1 MRIVI
6 YAHLAAVAFCL
17 CFSLADRG
25 LFVSHAASVVVLRLV
40 PFIFPLALL
49 AWLACPI
56 AALGRKPPRSFV
68 GRSLPKWHCGVLNGL
83 FCCQRS
89 NDTVVSA
96 AERRQSVAP
105 GVSRGDGVYC
115 DPQPRRGGRS
125 PRLRISVAPPGLCVS
140 TRDNPQA
147 DAWGYD
153 LLPLRGWESQTVG
166 SVTVA

>member
-56 AALGRKPPRSFV
+56 AALVIYHRSQT
-68 GRSLPKWHCGVLNGL
+68 PKKLRWA
-83 FCCQRS
+83 
-89 NDTVVSA
+89 VV
-96 AERRQSVAP
+96 AEVALWCAQW
-105 GVSRGDGVYC
+105 VV
-115 DPQPRRGGRS
+115 
-125 PRLRISVAPPGLCVS
+125 
-140 TRDNPQA
+140 
-147 DAWGYD
+147 
-153 LLPLRGWESQTVG
+153 LLPTVQ
-166 SVTVA
+166 